1 MCYLMVLISF
11 VQCDVVF
18 LVLLILSRFNI
29 FHRPAFSRLLVF
41 IIGLLIAI
49 FIFFFFQAE
58 DGIRVWSVTGVQT
71 CALPIWPTGDI
82 TGVGGAQPRHNR
94 IGTCKSSAVDIL
106 RLAPDDKRKEEGGRG
121 KSRPYKNNS
130 GRRPL
135 PGARNLFD
143 EPRVTSCH
151 SLFTTQGDFRRP
163 LVYRG
168 AASVT
173 GRRTN
178 AARG

>member
-1 MCYLMVLISF
+1 MPNSTFDECASNAAGGGPGRLQQFVPTRDAAAFGHHQAVRKHSF
-11 VQCDVVF
+11 PGN
-18 LVLLILSRFNI
+18 R
-29 FHRPAFSRLLVF
+29 
-41 IIGLLIAI
+41 
-49 FIFFFFQAE
+49 
-58 DGIRVWSVTGVQT
+58 
-71 CALPIWPTGDI
+71 WPTGDI

-94 IGTCKSSAVDIL
+94 IGTCKSSAVAIL
-106 RLAPDDKRKEEGGRG
+106 RLAPDDKRKEEGGRD